1 MKVAEDAAVAIQRQ
15 TKEIVKVAKT
25 YKFQELAQHVA
36 KLKATIEAA
45 NKLPGAN
52 GKVNTDEY
60 EYPPKRL
67 TEYLRGEKSSAIVEK
82 IEATA
87 SEYACNCDPVKCQCI
102 VSDEI
107 VAPADSPSCHF
118 CADKIKEGSPL
129 HTGEGTGTKM
139 CQTCARILWE
149 KVRLKESV
157 AYAVINLCEDAS
169 SEADAPFF
177 QFKKAMQFIEEAQ
190 ERLEAFRLVQRAKV
204 AR

>member
-1 MKVAEDAAVAIQRQ
+1 
-15 TKEIVKVAKT
+15 
-25 YKFQELAQHVA
+25 
-36 KLKATIEAA
+36 
-45 NKLPGAN
+45 
-52 GKVNTDEY
+52 
-60 EYPPKRL
+60 
-67 TEYLRGEKSSAIVEK
+67 
-82 IEATA
+82 
-87 SEYACNCDPVKCQCI
+87 
-102 VSDEI
+102 
-107 VAPADSPSCHF
+107 
-118 CADKIKEGSPL
+118 
-129 HTGEGTGTKM
+129 M

>member
-1 MKVAEDAAVAIQRQ
+1 MKVAEDAAVAIQKQ

-52 GKVNTDEY
+52 GKVNTEEY
-60 EYPPKRL
+60 EYPPASV
-67 TEYLRGEKSSAIVEK
+67 TDYLRGEKSSDIVAQ
-82 IEATA
+82 IEATV
-87 SEYACNCDPVKCQCI
+87 SSYTCTCDPVKCQCI
-102 VSDEI
+102 VTDEI
-107 VAPADSPSCHF
+107 VAPADCACHF
-118 CADKIKEGSPL
+118 CAEKINEGSPL
-129 HTGEGTGTKM
+129 HTGEGTGVKM

-157 AYAVINLCEDAS
+157 VYAVINLCEDAS

-177 QFKKAMQFIEEAQ
+177 QFKKSLALVEEAQ
-190 ERLEAFRLVQRAKV
+190 DRLEVFRLVQRAKV